1 MLLHSFELRAFH
13 CQNRAFQQRWS
24 PNPLAMNAD
33 SKEFLQ
39 RLVETPSP
47 SGYEHNVQKLVR
59 DRIRPWSDE
68 VRTDVMGNVFGI
80 RNPAGSPRIML
91 AGHCDQIGFIVNHIT
106 DDGFL
111 HLDPIGGVDPVVATS
126 QRVSIMTRAGLV
138 PGGIGRKAIHLMD
151 DEDKKKVPKIH
162 DLYIDIGA
170 TSKEDTLK
178 LVSIGDAG
186 IFLQPYIE
194 LANNRAVSMAFDNK
208 MGTWIVTE
216 TLRLL
221 HGQTFDACVIGVS
234 TVQEEIGLRGA
245 TASAFSSEAQVGI
258 ALDVAH
264 ATDTPGIEKKRA
276 GDFYVGKGPMIY
288 RGANINPRVFELLV
302 SAAET
307 ENMPYQ
313 VASAA
318 RGTGTDANP
327 MQLSRGGMATGLLS
341 VPLRYMHT
349 PNELLSLDDLE
360 NTARLLAAF
369 CANLKKDQDFTP

>member
-1 MLLHSFELRAFH
+1 
-13 CQNRAFQQRWS
+13 
-24 PNPLAMNAD
+24 MNAD
-33 SKEFLQ
+33 SKNFLKQ
-39 RLVETPSP
+39 LVETPSP
-47 SGYEHNVQKLVR
+47 SGYEHDVQKLVR
-59 DRIRPWSDE
+59 ERIDAWCDQ

-80 RNPAGSPRIML
+80 RNPEGKPRVML
-91 AGHCDQIGFIVNHIT
+91 AGHCDQIGFLVNHIT

-111 HLDPIGGVDPVVATS
+111 HLDPIGGVDPVVAAS
-126 QRVSIMTRAGLV
+126 QRVSIMSKRGLV
-138 PGGIGRKAIHLMD
+138 PGVIGRKAIHLMD

-170 TSKEDTLK
+170 TNKEDAHK
-178 LVSIGDAG
+178 LVAIGDAG
-186 IFLQPYIE
+186 VFLQPYLE
-194 LANNRAVSMAFDNK
+194 LANERAVSMAFDNK

-221 HGQTFDACVIGVS
+221 QDRQFDSCVIGVS

-245 TASAFSSEAQVGI
+245 TASAFSSEADVGI

-276 GDFYVGKGPMIY
+276 GDYAVDQGVMIY
-288 RGANINPRVFELLV
+288 RGANINPRVFDLLV
-302 SAAET
+302 TAAE
-307 ENMPYQ
+307 EEKIPYQ

-349 PNELLSLDDLE
+349 PNELLSLVDLE

-369 CANLKKDQDFTP
+369 CARLKKDQDFTP

>member
-1 MLLHSFELRAFH
+1 
-13 CQNRAFQQRWS
+13 
-24 PNPLAMNAD
+24 MNAD
-33 SKEFLQ
+33 SKKFLQ

-47 SGYEHNVQKLVR
+47 SGYEHDVQKLVR
-59 DRIRPWSDE
+59 ERIKPWSDE
-68 VRTDVMGNVFGI
+68 VRTDVMGNVFGV
-80 RNPAGSPRIML
+80 RNAGGLPRIML

-126 QRVSIMTRAGLV
+126 QRVAIMTQAGLV

-151 DEDKKKVPKIH
+151 DEDRKKVPKIH

-170 TSKEDTLK
+170 TSKEDALK

-186 IFLQPYIE
+186 IFLQPYLE
-194 LANNRAVSMAFDNK
+194 LANDRAVSMAFDNK

-221 HGQTFDACVIGVS
+221 HRRTFDACVIGVS

-264 ATDTPGIEKKRA
+264 GTDTPGIEKKRA
-276 GDFYVGKGPMIY
+276 GDFHVGKGPMIY

-302 SAAET
+302 SAAER
-307 ENMPYQ
+307 EKIPYQ

-369 CANLKKDQDFTP
+369 CATLKKDQDFTP

>member
-1 MLLHSFELRAFH
+1 
-13 CQNRAFQQRWS
+13 
-24 PNPLAMNAD
+24 MNAD
-33 SKEFLQ
+33 SKDFLKL
-39 RLVETPSP
+39 LVETPSP
-47 SGYEHNVQKLVR
+47 SGYEHDVQKLVR
-59 DRIRPWSDE
+59 KRIKPWCDE

-80 RNPAGSPRIML
+80 RNPSGKPRIML

-126 QRVSIMTRAGLV
+126 QRVSIMTGKGLV
-138 PGGIGRKAIHLMD
+138 PGVIGRKAIHLMD
-151 DEDKKKVPKIH
+151 EEDKKKVPKIH

-170 TSKEDTLK
+170 TSKKDTLK
-178 LVSIGDAG
+178 LVAIGDAG

-194 LANNRAVSMAFDNK
+194 LANDRAISMAFDNK

-221 HGQTFDACVIGVS
+221 HKRSFDGCVIGVS

-245 TASAFSSEAQVGI
+245 TASAFSSEADVGI

-264 ATDTPGIEKKRA
+264 GTDTPGIEKKRA
-276 GDFYVGKGPMIY
+276 GDFHVGKGPMIY
-288 RGANINPRVFELLV
+288 RGANINPHVFDLLV
-302 SAAET
+302 AAAEK
-307 ENMPYQ
+307 EKIPYQ

-318 RGTGTDANP
+318 RGTGTDANV

-341 VPLRYMHT
+341 TALRYMHT
-349 PNELLSLDDLE
+349 PNELLSLEDLE

-369 CANLKKDQDFTP
+369 CARLKKNQDFTP

>member
-1 MLLHSFELRAFH
+1 
-13 CQNRAFQQRWS
+13 
-24 PNPLAMNAD
+24 MNKD
-33 SKEFLQ
+33 SKNFLKQ
-39 RLVETPSP
+39 LVETPSP
-47 SGYEHNVQKLVR
+47 SGYEHDVQKLVR
-59 DRIRPWSDE
+59 QRIKPWCDE
-68 VRTDVMGNVFGI
+68 VRTDLMGNVFGI
-80 RNPAGSPRIML
+80 RNSKGKLRIML
-91 AGHCDQIGFIVNHIT
+91 AGHCDQIGFIINHIT

-111 HLDPIGGVDPVVATS
+111 YLEPIGGVDPVVAPS
-126 QRVSIMTRAGLV
+126 QRVSIMTRSGLV
-138 PGGIGRKAIHLMD
+138 PGAIGRKAIHLMD

-170 TSKEDTLK
+170 NSKEDALS
-178 LVSIGDAG
+178 LVAIGDAG
-186 IFLQPYIE
+186 IFLQPYLE
-194 LANNRAVSMAFDNK
+194 LANDRAMSMAFDNK

-221 HGQTFDACVIGVS
+221 HRKTFDACVIGVS

-264 ATDTPGIEKKRA
+264 ATDTPGIEKKRV
-276 GDFYVGKGPMIY
+276 GDFSVGKGPMIY
-288 RGANINPRVFELLV
+288 RGANINPRVFELMV
-302 SAAET
+302 AAAEK
-307 ENMPYQ
+307 EKIPYQ

-349 PNELLSLDDLE
+349 PNELLSLEDLE

-369 CANLKKDQDFTP
+369 CATLTADHDFTP

>member
-1 MLLHSFELRAFH
+1 M
-13 CQNRAFQQRWS
+13 
-24 PNPLAMNAD
+24 NPD
-33 SKEFLQ
+33 SKDFLKD
-39 RLVETPSP
+39 LVETPSP
-47 SGYEHNVQKLVR
+47 SGYEHDVQKLVR
-59 DRIRPWSDE
+59 ERIKPWCDE

-80 RNPAGSPRIML
+80 RNPGGKPRIML

-126 QRVSIMTRAGLV
+126 QRVSIMSRNGLV
-138 PGGIGRKAIHLMD
+138 PGAIGRKAIHLMD
-151 DEDKKKVPKIH
+151 EEDKKKVPKIH

-170 TSKEDTLK
+170 TSKEDALK
-178 LVSIGDAG
+178 LVAIGDAG
-186 IFLQPYIE
+186 IFLQPYLE
-194 LANNRAVSMAFDNK
+194 LANGRAISMAFDNK

-221 HGQTFDACVIGVS
+221 HGRAFDGCVIGVS

-245 TASAFSSEAQVGI
+245 TASAFSSEADVGI

-264 ATDTPGIEKKRA
+264 GTDTPGIEKKRA
-276 GDFYVGKGPMIY
+276 GDFQIGKGPMIS
-288 RGANINPRVFELLV
+288 RGANINPHVFTV
-302 SAAET
+302 MVAAAE
-307 ENMPYQ
+307 EEKIPYQ
-313 VASAA
+313 IASAA
-318 RGTGTDANP
+318 RGTGTDANV

-349 PNELLSLDDLE
+349 PNELLSLEDLE

-369 CANLKKDQDFTP
+369 CARLTKDRDFTP

>member
-1 MLLHSFELRAFH
+1 MTD
-13 CQNRAFQQRWS
+13 
-24 PNPLAMNAD
+24 D
-33 SKEFLQ
+33 SKQFLK

-47 SGYEHNVQKLVR
+47 SGYEHDVQKLVR
-59 DRIRPWSDE
+59 DRIKPWCDE
-68 VRTDVMGNVFGI
+68 VRTDVMGNVFGV
-80 RNPAGSPRIML
+80 RNGTGKPRIML

-106 DDGFL
+106 EDGFL

-126 QRVSIMTRAGLV
+126 QRVSIMTRHGLV

-151 DEDKKKVPKIH
+151 DDDRKKVPKIH

-170 TSKEDTLK
+170 TSKEDALK
-178 LVSIGDAG
+178 MVAIGDAG
-186 IFLQPYIE
+186 IFLQPYLE
-194 LANNRAVSMAFDNK
+194 LANERAISMAFDNK

-221 HGQTFDACVIGVS
+221 HRKSFDACVIGVS

-264 ATDTPGIEKKRA
+264 GTDTPGIEKKRA
-276 GDFYVGKGPMIY
+276 GDFHVGKGPMIY

-302 SAAET
+302 SVAE
-307 ENMPYQ
+307 EKKIPYQ

-327 MQLSRGGMATGLLS
+327 MQMSRGGMATGLLS

-349 PNELLSLDDLE
+349 PNELLSLVDLE
-360 NTARLLAAF
+360 DTARLLAAF
-369 CANLKKDQDFTP
+369 CASLKNDQDFTP